1 MIEPGL
7 VRWDSKMIRLQKLP
21 CDCFQLLNNCSFCP
35 HLEKCVQMLSVVSD
49 LEKTKS
55 FIQLINPLTTIFT
68 LILTFSKQKAIG
80 PNRHLS
86 HHLPIS
92 DLSKWPCPLST
103 QKRITTNFNR
113 DLISTF
119 WSSFFAVDQSEPY
132 TSGLVCLRVMPKM
145 QTSCD
150 LQYIAPGDKGG

>member
-1 MIEPGL
+1 MIELGS
-7 VRWDSKMIRLQKLP
+7 VRWDSKMVRLQKLP
-21 CDCFQLLNNCSFCP
+21 CGCFPQLKNCSFCP

-68 LILTFSKQKAIG
+68 FIFTFSKRKVIG
-80 PNRHLS
+80 SNRHLS
-86 HHLPIS
+86 LHLPIS

-113 DLISTF
+113 DLISMF
-119 WSSFFAVDQSEPY
+119 WSSFFAVDQSGV
-132 TSGLVCLRVMPKM
+132 GLYVCE
-145 QTSCD
+145 
-150 LQYIAPGDKGG
+150 